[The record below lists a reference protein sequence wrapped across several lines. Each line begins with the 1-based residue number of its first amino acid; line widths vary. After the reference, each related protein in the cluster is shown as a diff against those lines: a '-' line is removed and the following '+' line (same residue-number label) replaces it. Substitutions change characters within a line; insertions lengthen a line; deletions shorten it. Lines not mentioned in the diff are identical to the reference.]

1 MDHLVRQEGSLSPSI
16 SGHLQYHSVL
26 RPRAT
31 PTKIA
36 AFYSLNYIP
45 FTRFPFRCQ
54 RRNLRPAPATLK
66 TCASWPPSG
75 RLKNFGV
82 CIRICC
88 AQMSCRRIPII
99 TCSERVT
106 APSLPPK
113 LDPALPYCICNDLFE
128 LSPIPYSFFSSGY
141 LPMWESFPSGGCWII
156 RVRFLPLS
164 TSPVLQHLCCFFSL
178 WPLWIS
184 NLMLRLFSLFQ
195 LELLVSTRACGT
207 VASICT

>member
-1 MDHLVRQEGSLSPSI
+1 MKESNCTSSL
-16 SGHLQYHSVL
+16 LQTCCRLSNCFFL
-26 RPRAT
+26 C
-31 PTKIA
+31 I
-36 AFYSLNYIP
+36 
-45 FTRFPFRCQ
+45 RCQ
-54 RRNLRPAPATLK
+54 PQKWQRALAMSRI
-66 TCASWPPSG
+66 CASWPHS
-75 RLKNFGV
+75 RLWKSFGV

-113 LDPALPYCICNDLFE
+113 LVPALPYCICNDLFE

-164 TSPVLQHLCCFFSL
+164 TSPVLQHLCCFCFG
-178 WPLWIS
+178 PYGYQI
-184 NLMLRLFSLFQ
+184 
-195 LELLVSTRACGT
+195 
-207 VASICT
+207 